1 MKPPRRKNQYKGKP
15 GRRTGPNTRRGKR
28 IKTGPGILDRVK
40 SAFNKNTSTP
50 VVSSVNQNVN
60 STNTSTTTNPTSNA
74 STNTTQK
81 SGIDRR
87 LDWLKQKEIN
97 EANEAQA
104 KITAENN
111 KLVDSSG
118 NTKPTGNNQAMTD
131 LFSGGNLEE
140 IFGNYEAS
148 KIAGQSTGKFIENPT
163 GSRFLQLSGGGGG
176 TNQMSGLS
184 SGNSGQIKSVNAHGK
199 NSSKDFYGNNVTV
212 MSTLVDKLAN
222 KRGINKGTAGYQE
235 FITKAEQDLTRI
247 GNARKIYDKEYDYS
261 DHYGNVSSGG
271 GIPEGFTFGDGGDND
286 LAQLDIAR
294 GGLGTPYQRINDET
308 IMRQG
313 RYVAGSG
320 TGISGGSGV
329 WESAD
334 I

>member
-140 IFGNYEAS
+140 IFGNV
-148 KIAGQSTGKFIENPT
+148 GFIF
-163 GSRFLQLSGGGGG
+163 R
-176 TNQMSGLS
+176 
-184 SGNSGQIKSVNAHGK
+184 
-199 NSSKDFYGNNVTV
+199 
-212 MSTLVDKLAN
+212 
-222 KRGINKGTAGYQE
+222 
-235 FITKAEQDLTRI
+235 
-247 GNARKIYDKEYDYS
+247 
-261 DHYGNVSSGG
+261 
-271 GIPEGFTFGDGGDND
+271 
-286 LAQLDIAR
+286 
-294 GGLGTPYQRINDET
+294 
-308 IMRQG
+308 
-313 RYVAGSG
+313 
-320 TGISGGSGV
+320 
-329 WESAD
+329 
-334 I
+334 